1 MINYCIG
8 NDIQSNAEVL
18 KSNLRD
24 CNDAYILVRAD
35 ITIVGHQATI

>member
-18 KSNLRD
+18 KSNLCD
-24 CNDAYILVRAD
+24 CNDAFILVRAD